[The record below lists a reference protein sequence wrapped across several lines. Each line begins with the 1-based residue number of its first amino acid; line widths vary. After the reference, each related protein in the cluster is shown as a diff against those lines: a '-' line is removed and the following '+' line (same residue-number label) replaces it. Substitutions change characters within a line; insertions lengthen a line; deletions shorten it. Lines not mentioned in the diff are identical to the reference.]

1 MAVNINGTG
10 SITGLSSI
18 SSPGIS
24 GVPVG
29 SASAPAFSFTGDTNT
44 GIYSPG
50 ANQVAVAT
58 NGVGRLFVDAS
69 GHVGINTSAPTNSF
83 TSTIFKSNS
92 GSAPV
97 HIYNDTA
104 YWGLFDN
111 GGTTGGYAPGNGFA
125 GHATNNFLNLFTA
138 GSERLRITSAGLV
151 GVGTSSVTHALTVT
165 TAGTDAVKINTA
177 DYGYLDLSNGTSTV
191 RLQNVANVPRIG
203 TATNHPLVFA
213 VNEIVGMRLTST
225 GLGVGTTS
233 PNQPLH
239 VNGIIQA
246 DSSGNYLQLQQ
257 ATNDSFI
264 NNTGS
269 GGIIFRQGAGFT
281 ERARIDSSG
290 RLGIGTS
297 SPSVELSIAGS
308 DPQLVLWEGS
318 DGASSSKVQLGTGLV
333 QGFINIHKGDG
344 TRTVQISSDDTSYF
358 NGGNVGIGTTS
369 PSVILETNV
378 ASGSNE
384 FRQSVAGVTR
394 GQLIASATD
403 QTFANS
409 GTGSQVFYNTGSE
422 RARIDSS
429 GRLLVGT
436 SSSLESNSLI
446 QSYKPSG
453 SVYFLTRSDSLANG
467 ESAELKAVSGGRTAS
482 FGIYKHAGI
491 TNPGSYM
498 YLQKEDGGPSYIWV
512 GNDNNVRT
520 STTDTNIGTN
530 NGTVVGSQT
539 SDERVKNILGPVE
552 YGLDTIKQIEPVRY
566 AMKSEPDAEKLGFI
580 AQQVQ
585 PLIPQSIFD
594 TKEHVEGE
602 PEDAPTK
609 LGMEY
614 VALIPVLVNAI
625 KELSAEV
632 DALKAQLS

>member
-213 VNEIVGMRLTST
+213 VNEIEGMR
-225 GLGVGTTS
+225 
-233 PNQPLH
+233 PA
-239 VNGIIQA
+239 A
-246 DSSGNYLQLQQ
+246 D
-257 ATNDSFI
+257 
-264 NNTGS
+264 
-269 GGIIFRQGAGFT
+269 
-281 ERARIDSSG
+281 
-290 RLGIGTS
+290 
-297 SPSVELSIAGS
+297 
-308 DPQLVLWEGS
+308 
-318 DGASSSKVQLGTGLV
+318 
-333 QGFINIHKGDG
+333 
-344 TRTVQISSDDTSYF
+344 
-358 NGGNVGIGTTS
+358 
-369 PSVILETNV
+369 
-378 ASGSNE
+378 
-384 FRQSVAGVTR
+384 
-394 GQLIASATD
+394 
-403 QTFANS
+403 
-409 GTGSQVFYNTGSE
+409 
-422 RARIDSS
+422 
-429 GRLLVGT
+429 
-436 SSSLESNSLI
+436 
-446 QSYKPSG
+446 
-453 SVYFLTRSDSLANG
+453 
-467 ESAELKAVSGGRTAS
+467 
-482 FGIYKHAGI
+482 
-491 TNPGSYM
+491 
-498 YLQKEDGGPSYIWV
+498 
-512 GNDNNVRT
+512 
-520 STTDTNIGTN
+520 
-530 NGTVVGSQT
+530 
-539 SDERVKNILGPVE
+539 
-552 YGLDTIKQIEPVRY
+552 
-566 AMKSEPDAEKLGFI
+566 
-580 AQQVQ
+580 
-585 PLIPQSIFD
+585 
-594 TKEHVEGE
+594 
-602 PEDAPTK
+602 
-609 LGMEY
+609 
-614 VALIPVLVNAI
+614 
-625 KELSAEV
+625 
-632 DALKAQLS
+632 

>member
-1 MAVNINGTG
+1 MSTIRATYVQHGSSAVPNITLNASGQVIVASGIVSSGTFAAPTG
-10 SITGLSSI
+10 SAAA
-18 SSPGIS
+18 PG
-24 GVPVG
+24 VYFV
-29 SASAPAFSFTGDTNT
+29 GDTNT
-44 GIYSPG
+44 GLYSPG

-83 TSTIFKSNS
+83 TSTIFKSTS

-151 GVGTSSVTHALTVT
+151 GVGTSAPVQPLEV
-165 TAGTDAVKINTA
+165 V
-177 DYGYLDLSNGTSTV
+177 
-191 RLQNVANVPRIG
+191 
-203 TATNHPLVFA
+203 TAT
-213 VNEIVGMRLTST
+213 G
-225 GLGVGTTS
+225 
-233 PNQPLH
+233 
-239 VNGIIQA
+239 
-246 DSSGNYLQLQQ
+246 
-257 ATNDSFI
+257 
-264 NNTGS
+264 
-269 GGIIFRQGAGFT
+269 GGIALRPNAGNATQGLLWYDTGGGPYGFVKYDHQLS
-281 ERARIDSSG
+281 ALSF
-290 RLGIGTS
+290 GT
-297 SPSVELSIAGS
+297 V
-308 DPQLVLWEGS
+308 
-318 DGASSSKVQLGTGLV
+318 
-333 QGFINIHKGDG
+333 
-344 TRTVQISSDDTSYF
+344 
-358 NGGNVGIGTTS
+358 
-369 PSVILETNV
+369 
-378 ASGSNE
+378 
-384 FRQSVAGVTR
+384 
-394 GQLIASATD
+394 
-403 QTFANS
+403 
-409 GTGSQVFYNTGSE
+409 NTE